1 MDEDAQSPG
10 SPTLS
15 DPQDKIED
23 FDWNDLQ
30 QRYHDKIAQLDAT
43 EHSILGEFGKL
54 CDVSLPQSLRLQFA
68 YGYRSVSRYGP
79 KQVRLMRSVGASN
92 GTVSFE
98 LHIMLN

>member
-1 MDEDAQSPG
+1 MDEDVQSPG

-30 QRYHDKIAQLDAT
+30 QRYHDKIAQLDAM

-54 CDVSLPQSLRLQFA
+54 CDVSLQ
-68 YGYRSVSRYGP
+68 
-79 KQVRLMRSVGASN
+79 
-92 GTVSFE
+92 
-98 LHIMLN
+98 HI